1 MKGLVV
7 AHSSSCGALQVPS
20 DGRQARARVASDR
33 PLRTEY
39 IPDLGSADHS
49 SFPGIIPPSL
59 SLSIAIAIPKTVRSR
74 ASSPA
79 PHDVVYRDQAIPQF
93 HSIPN
98 AQPHPRHLNT
108 SRSPVAYSHAQPQA
122 QSQPYQTVEPDIVHV
137 FRHQEAAYGEQRSSG
152 RLEGGARR
160 EEEGSVD
167 QGGSEGDLGGCGST
181 SGESA

>member
-122 QSQPYQTVEPDIVHV
+122 QSQPYANGRTRHRPRLPAPRSRVRGTTVIRPA
-137 FRHQEAAYGEQRSSG
+137 RTGST
-152 RLEGGARR
+152 EGGRGERGPRR
-160 EEEGSVD
+160 K
-167 QGGSEGDLGGCGST
+167 
-181 SGESA
+181 